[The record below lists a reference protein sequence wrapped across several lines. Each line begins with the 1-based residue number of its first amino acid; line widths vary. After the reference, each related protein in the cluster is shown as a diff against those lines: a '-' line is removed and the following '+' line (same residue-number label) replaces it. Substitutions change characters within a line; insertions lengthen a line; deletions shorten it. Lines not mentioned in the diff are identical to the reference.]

1 MSEIVNKFNVL
12 NGLSDEFKQNIYL
25 FYIFGDFDRR
35 TETFTGKKNVLIVT
49 KNDEVYAF
57 GGNSSGVLG
66 LGHENFVLKPTIV
79 NELCDK
85 NIVDFKSGWNHCMA
99 RTYYGKIYNF
109 GMNFCGHLGIGKIDD
124 ERTFHKP
131 ELVKYLSDITISDM
145 CCGGG
150 HTIVLTNSGG
160 VFAWGVNNYGQ
171 IGIENEGKVQL
182 APIKLIGFNNKSV
195 VKITTGNNHSLA
207 LTEFGHKFSWGI
219 NDCGQLGYEKTNNE
233 PKMILFG
240 DNEVNTISI
249 KEIKCG
255 FKHSLLLSNDGDI
268 YTFGSN
274 VFGQLGDNSQVNRTE
289 PIKLNISNKFINIA
303 TLNQSNS

>member
-1 MSEIVNKFNVL
+1 MSEIINKFNVL

-109 GMNFCGHLGIGKIDD
+109 GMNF
-124 ERTFHKP
+124 
-131 ELVKYLSDITISDM
+131 
-145 CCGGG
+145 
-150 HTIVLTNSGG
+150 
-160 VFAWGVNNYGQ
+160 
-171 IGIENEGKVQL
+171 
-182 APIKLIGFNNKSV
+182 
-195 VKITTGNNHSLA
+195 
-207 LTEFGHKFSWGI
+207 
-219 NDCGQLGYEKTNNE
+219 
-233 PKMILFG
+233 
-240 DNEVNTISI
+240 
-249 KEIKCG
+249 
-255 FKHSLLLSNDGDI
+255 
-268 YTFGSN
+268 
-274 VFGQLGDNSQVNRTE
+274 
-289 PIKLNISNKFINIA
+289 
-303 TLNQSNS
+303 